1 MLLACEPKSS
11 FMPWSVEPS
20 ARCPAWSRAYVAF
33 HFELAGHK
41 GLLTVQLAFT
51 KVREGVITDVD
62 DTVSL
67 ALGLA
72 LVNGNILLQVNS
84 LDELLASS
92 ILNVEFKD
100 GICLLMC

>member
-1 MLLACEPKSS
+1 MLASQKAHLCLGALSLQHVVQLGREHN
-11 FMPWSVEPS
+11 
-20 ARCPAWSRAYVAF
+20 VAF

-100 GICLLMC
+100 GICLLMR

>member
-1 MLLACEPKSS
+1 MLA
-11 FMPWSVEPS
+11 
-20 ARCPAWSRAYVAF
+20 SRKAHLCLGALRLQHVVQLGREHNVAF
-33 HFELAGHK
+33 HLKLARHK
-41 GLLTVQLAFT
+41 SLLTVQLAFT
-51 KVREGVITDVD
+51 KVSEGVITDVD

-92 ILNVEFKD
+92 ILNVEFED
-100 GICLLMC
+100 CICLLTC